1 MKTTT
6 TTYQRPSETCL
17 PWSIDRLPI
26 VGRVLVASRDI
37 APYEL
42 ILKDSPLVIVPKKGT
57 TPLAENEGKYCEMRD
72 EDKEVCETLASKGFL
87 PQQGRLNLLQLLAY
101 RRLKNLEEERASLV
115 LGLMDHRE
123 EREKK
128 VEFLEKEEEL
138 ARFIESTGESCS
150 KEQAGRLLGVVD
162 TNGLEIIGGRSG
174 VFPALSLLSHS
185 CTPTLE
191 HWVEG
196 EVVVVRAR
204 QAIKKGEELTIRYL
218 LLSMHIINITTI
230 IIIRYSHLSM
240 HRSLL
245 RPLISEAWHFNCA
258 CPRYRSIEQ
267 LLLKIT
273 CQ

>member
-1 MKTTT
+1 M
-6 TTYQRPSETCL
+6 
-17 PWSIDRLPI
+17 
-26 VGRVLVASRDI
+26 ASRDI

-57 TPLAENEGKYCEMRD
+57 TPLAKDEGKYCEMCD
-72 EDKEVCETLASKGFL
+72 EDKEVCETLASKGLL
-87 PQQGRLNLLQLLAY
+87 PQQGRLSLLQLLAY
-101 RRLKNLEEERASLV
+101 RRLKNLEERASLV

-128 VEFLEKEEEL
+128 VEFEEKEEEL

-162 TNGLEIIGGRSG
+162 TNSLEIIGGRSG

-185 CTPTLE
+185 CTPSLE

-218 LLSMHIINITTI
+218 LLSMHIFNILTVI

-245 RPLISEAWHFNCA
+245 RPLISEAWHFTCA
-258 CPRYRSIEQ
+258 CPRYRQIY
-267 LLLKIT
+267 
-273 CQ
+273 

>member
-1 MKTTT
+1 MKTST
-6 TTYQRPSETCL
+6 TTYQRPAETCL

-57 TPLAENEGKYCEMRD
+57 TPLAKDEGKYCEMCD
-72 EDKEVCETLASKGFL
+72 EDKEVCETLASKGLL
-87 PQQGRLNLLQLLAY
+87 PQQGRLSLLQLLAY

-128 VEFLEKEEEL
+128 VEFEEKEEEL

-150 KEQAGRLLGVVD
+150 KEQAGRLLGLVD

-191 HWVEG
+191 HWLEG

-204 QAIKKGEELTIRYL
+204 QAIKKGEELTIRL
-218 LLSMHIINITTI
+218 CSSSVCTSSTSSSPLLS
-230 IIIRYSHLSM
+230 SSPPSSLSGT
-240 HRSLL
+240 
-245 RPLISEAWHFNCA
+245 P
-258 CPRYRSIEQ
+258 
-267 LLLKIT
+267 T
-273 CQ
+273 